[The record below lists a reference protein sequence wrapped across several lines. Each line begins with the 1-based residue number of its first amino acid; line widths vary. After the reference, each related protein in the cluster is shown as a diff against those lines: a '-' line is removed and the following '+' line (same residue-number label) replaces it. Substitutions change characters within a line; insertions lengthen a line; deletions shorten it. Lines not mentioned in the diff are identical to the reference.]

1 MNEDE
6 SFEIIPYIGAG
17 KICFGMTPQEIEK
30 IYGPA
35 DSVTFNHLK
44 QRVEFRSFTNIG
56 YSPGSAETV
65 SHIGFGRQMEN
76 VRFKDSN
83 IFLDEESVVLAKLVA
98 EDGNPF
104 TYLGFIVLFEL
115 GITLTGFH
123 DQNVSQ
129 KALAMFPRGAWDKWI
144 PKLKPFTQK
153 H

>member
-1 MNEDE
+1 LNEKE
-6 SFEIIPYIGAG
+6 SFELVPHIGAG

-30 IYGPA
+30 IYGAA

-44 QRVEFRSFTNIG
+44 QKVELRSFMNLG
-56 YSPGSAETV
+56 YSPGSAEAL
-65 SHIGFGRQMEN
+65 SHIGFGRQMKN
-76 VRFKDSN
+76 IRFKDN
-83 IFLDEESVVLAKLVA
+83 NLFLDNESVILAKLVA
-98 EDGNPF
+98 EDGNPL
-104 TYLGFIVLFEL
+104 TCLGFIVFFNL

-129 KALAMFPRGAWDKWI
+129 KALTMFPRGAWDKWI